1 MRRYIA
7 SSALAVRAVFSST
20 RWYSTP
26 GKVKV
31 NLTTQDGTK
40 VDFECSTGH
49 SVMNAIRDV
58 AQLDMM
64 GMCDGS
70 LECATCHAR
79 LSEEWF
85 KKVPPPSSKE
95 QDLLDQLDDG
105 QPTSRLCCQIM
116 LTEELDGIEVSMKEG

>member
-1 MRRYIA
+1 MRRFTV
-7 SSALAVRAVFSST
+7 SLAITQRATLFS
-20 RWYSTP
+20 RMWYSTP

-31 NLTTQDGTK
+31 NLTTQDGTE

-79 LSEEWF
+79 LSEKWF

-116 LTEELDGIEVSMKEG
+116 LTDELDGIEVSMKE